1 MPDPTQI
8 INGYPV
14 PGSVPAITDAF
25 TIHRVGLMGTASDDD
40 WPRMPSGVPVMDIEL
55 PTHGALQLTLADG
68 TVLLIRKWASVRVF
82 PPHA

>member
-1 MPDPTQI
+1 MTDPTPI

-25 TIHRVGLMGTASDDD
+25 TIDNLRAD
-40 WPRMPSGVPVMDIEL
+40 WPRMPSGDPVMDIEL

-68 TVLLIRKWASVRVF
+68 TVLLISASEWHNVMVF